1 MMMAR
6 GRNGSRTSWQ
16 LQDRLAASARD
27 GTERAATEEEEEEE
41 EEEEVMLSTAGQA
54 REQLLLWAETGRGMT
69 QEKEELEEVVVVVA
83 AAVVVVG
90 VGVAA
95 AVVVVGREAD
105 AGESFQVRSL
115 GAGRGGISRKGPRD
129 ATPRGCLRTI
139 RFWI

>member
-1 MMMAR
+1 
-6 GRNGSRTSWQ
+6 
-16 LQDRLAASARD
+16 
-27 GTERAATEEEEEEE
+27 
-41 EEEEVMLSTAGQA
+41 
-54 REQLLLWAETGRGMT
+54 MT

-115 GAGRGGISRKGPRD
+115 GAGRGGISRMESPRD
-129 ATPRGCLRTI
+129 GTSRGRMPTMPW
-139 RFWI
+139 R